1 MSTAVMTTIRHLS
14 TVETREEHWFAFS
27 IKCINILKGVWS
39 LLVQYCSTSETWSFW
54 IQHCVWMFIHI
65 GFHLDSLFSS
75 IYIVHVNG
83 YIVFINKSV
92 SSNSYL
98 QFSGKLRPGRNQS
111 GHLLAR
117 LWWKDD
123 ILSCNTPPH
132 THTPPSCLQE
142 GGIIQEYPGAIP
154 KGYLSLSEYPVAHDW
169 GCYHPKLDR
178 AWPINLWHRCLE
190 GYFRWKMR
198 LTTRLGI
205 TDQHRWRVSY
215 PCTWTSPT
223 QSLNGISLIVLGED
237 FSRHIIV
244 LMTEKDYPA

>member
-39 LLVQYCSTSETWSFW
+39 LLVQYHSTSETWSFW

-65 GFHLDSLFSS
+65 DFHLDSLFRY
-75 IYIVHVNG
+75 IYIVRVNG
-83 YIVFINKSV
+83 YIVFIIRSV

-98 QFSGKLRPGRNQS
+98 QFSGKQS

-132 THTPPSCLQE
+132 THTHLLRVYRKGVLFRNTLGLFQKVIE
-142 GGIIQEYPGAIP
+142 VYQNILLLTTGAVTI
-154 KGYLSLSEYPVAHDW
+154 LSLIER
-169 GCYHPKLDR
+169 DR
-178 AWPINLWHRCLE
+178 STFDIGVLKAISGERC
-190 GYFRWKMR
+190 
-198 LTTRLGI
+198 
-205 TDQHRWRVSY
+205 V
-215 PCTWTSPT
+215 
-223 QSLNGISLIVLGED
+223 
-237 FSRHIIV
+237 
-244 LMTEKDYPA
+244 